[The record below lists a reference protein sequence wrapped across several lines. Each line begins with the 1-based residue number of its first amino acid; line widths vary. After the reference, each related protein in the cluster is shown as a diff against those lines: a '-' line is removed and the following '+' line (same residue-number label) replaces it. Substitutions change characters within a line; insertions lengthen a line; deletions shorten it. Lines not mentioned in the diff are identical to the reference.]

1 MPAGKYHEKPLNMKQ
16 LNLIRL
22 VSEGASIG
30 EAAKEVGMSATT
42 ASKTMRRPDTQKM
55 FLEFANNVMRE
66 AAGKAAKRLVQQ
78 LDSDNEW
85 VVQQAA
91 GRILQYLQ
99 TIENGQN
106 ASITVN
112 FSTNMPRPGM
122 PEKIA
127 DASEA
132 VIPAEGQ
139 VN

>member
-16 LNLIRL
+16 LTLVRL
-22 VSEGASIG
+22 VSDGMSIG
-30 EAAKEVGMSATT
+30 EAAREAGVSQSVAT
-42 ASKTMRRPDTQKM
+42 KTLKRTDVQKL
-55 FLEFANNVMRE
+55 FIDYANNVMRE
-66 AAGKAAKRLVQQ
+66 AAGKAAKKLVAQ
-78 LDSDNEW
+78 LDSENEW

-127 DASEA
+127 DSTDA

>member
-16 LNLIRL
+16 LALIRY
-22 VSEGASIG
+22 VSEGMTVS
-30 EAAKEVGMSATT
+30 EAADLAGVSRSV
-42 ASKTMRRPDTQKM
+42 ASKVMKRSDTQKM
-55 FLEFANNVMRE
+55 FVEFANNVMRE
-66 AAGKAAKRLVQQ
+66 AAGKAAKKLVAQ

-112 FSTNMPRPGM
+112 FSSNMPRPGM

-127 DASEA
+127 DSTDA

-139 VN
+139 VD